1 MVPISYIIYI
11 LKTTMNQL
19 VLLLSAQA
27 DIMIYLLF
35 IILNIPNGSVIPV
48 QFCKL
53 LSFIMLL

>member
-1 MVPISYIIYI
+1 
-11 LKTTMNQL
+11 MNQL

-27 DIMIYLLF
+27 DIMIYLLL